1 MSSKDDILK
10 SVRNQIVPAADLP
23 SLDQDWIHYGDAVAH
38 FGDVLQAVG
47 GTAVVV
53 EGVDGLSAELAKI
66 PVYTEGRK
74 TVSCIDGLM
83 GTVDLDR
90 VEDPHELEDV
100 DFAVLP
106 GEFAV
111 AENGA
116 VWVTDAK
123 IRHRVVL
130 FIPQHIAL
138 VIPCPSGNVEEAIV
152 NNMAEAY
159 HRLSWQSND
168 FGCFVSGPSKTADIE
183 QSLVIGAHGARSLHV
198 FLLLP

>member
-1 MSSKDDILK
+1 MSSKDQILK
-10 SVRNQIVPAADLP
+10 SVRNQLVPSAELPDLN
-23 SLDQDWIHYGDAVAH
+23 QEWIHYEDAVAQ
-38 FGDVLQAVG
+38 FGEVLQAVG

-53 EGVDGLSAELAKI
+53 EGIDGLTSELAKI
-66 PVYTEGRK
+66 PFYTDAKK
-74 TVSCIDGLM
+74 TVSCIEGLV
-83 GTVDLDR
+83 GTTDLDR

-100 DFAVLP
+100 DYAVLP

-111 AENGA
+111 AENAA

-138 VIPCPSGNVEEAIV
+138 VIHCPDGNVEGAIV
-152 NNMAEAY
+152 HQMAEAY
-159 HRLSWQSND
+159 ERLAFDKNQ

-198 FLLLP
+198 FFVV

>member
-1 MSSKDDILK
+1 MSSKEHILK
-10 SVRNQIVPAADLP
+10 AVRNQMVPAVDLP
-23 SLDQDWIHYGDAVAH
+23 NVDQDWIQYEDPVAH
-38 FGDVLQAVG
+38 FGDVLAAVG

-53 EGVDGLSAELAKI
+53 EGVDGLAEALGELPIYLEAK
-66 PVYTEGRK
+66 K

-83 GTVDLDR
+83 GNVDLERID
-90 VEDPHELEDV
+90 DPHALEDV
-100 DFAVLP
+100 DFALLP

-116 VWVTDAK
+116 VWVTDAA

-130 FIPQHIAL
+130 FIPQHIGL
-138 VIPCPSGNVEEAIV
+138 VLHCPSGQVEDAIV

-159 HRLSWQSND
+159 QKLTWQANQ

-183 QSLVIGAHGARSLHV
+183 QSLVIGAHGSRSLHV
-198 FLLLP
+198 FFVL